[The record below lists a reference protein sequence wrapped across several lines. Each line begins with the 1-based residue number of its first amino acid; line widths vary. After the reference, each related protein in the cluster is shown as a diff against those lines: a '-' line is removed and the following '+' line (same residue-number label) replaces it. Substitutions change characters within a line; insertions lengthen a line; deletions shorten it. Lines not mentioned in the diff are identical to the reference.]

1 MTVLEA
7 KMNKFGESE
16 RDRVVRFIEET
27 KNCKLVKLGKRR
39 KFFMDDTGR
48 HWWVL
53 GGVPNRN
60 GKDGWHGIPAEM
72 MESERFKEERTLV
85 VSVWDGPTID
95 VFAGPL
101 EWLFEC
107 KESLYSVSTGN
118 RLDYQFNCKKK
129 HEYLDVHGRGG
140 ASIFTLPKLGSIA
153 YQEVAMKDSEKAP
166 GYRRPPHPTSSRR
179 HERSAMASAHAPA
192 IPRGAVHAIIGESEG
207 WYVAECLEAAIVTQ
221 GRTLD
226 ELLANLRSALEM
238 YFDDE
243 ELERCGLSSAPR
255 LVLSYETFAFAHN
268 A

>member
-1 MTVLEA
+1 
-7 KMNKFGESE
+7 MNKFGESE

-39 KFFMDDTGR
+39 KFFVDDTGL

-53 GGVPNRN
+53 GGVPNQN

-72 MESERFKEERTLV
+72 MDSERFDAEGTLV

-101 EWLFEC
+101 ERLFER
-107 KESLYSVSTGN
+107 KESLYSVLTGD
-118 RLDYQFNCKKK
+118 RVDYQFICKKK
-129 HEYLDVHGRGG
+129 YESLDVQGKGG
-140 ASIFTLPKLGSIA
+140 AIIFTLPKLGSIA
-153 YQEVAMKDSEKAP
+153 YQEVSMKGSEKDP
-166 GYRRPPHPTSSRR
+166 GYRRPPHPASARR
-179 HERSAMASAHAPA
+179 HGRSAMTSSHALA
-192 IPRGAVHAIIGESEG
+192 IPRGAVHAVIGESEG

-255 LVLSYETFAFAHN
+255 LVLSYETFAFAHS